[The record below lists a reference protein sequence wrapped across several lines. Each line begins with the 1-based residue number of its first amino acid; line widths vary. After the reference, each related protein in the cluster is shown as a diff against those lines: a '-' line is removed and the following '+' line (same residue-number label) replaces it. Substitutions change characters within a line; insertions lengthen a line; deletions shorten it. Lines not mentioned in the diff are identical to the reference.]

1 MLSAFAVDA
10 LWRSCRSKLST
21 LLKADVRREKKERG
35 GGGFDDDSDED
46 DEDDED
52 EEDDDALT
60 LYLRYLSILD
70 DLSLCER
77 SCVHPQKHR
86 LIDRAMASV
95 AFRASTLREKEDAS
109 YELFDSE
116 TIDERS
122 RHRHESKEKGEMVVP
137 NKFWRER
144 RGFLEREVKRVVDF
158 AASKASSSTK
168 DDDDDDGKWASS

>member
-35 GGGFDDDSDED
+35 GGGGHFESTPFNRKRFPEEEEDVLDDDFDDSDDED
-46 DEDDED
+46 DEDDE
-52 EEDDDALT
+52 DDALT

-70 DLSLCER
+70 DLNLCER

-95 AFRASTLREKEDAS
+95 AFRASTLR
-109 YELFDSE
+109 
-116 TIDERS
+116 
-122 RHRHESKEKGEMVVP
+122 
-137 NKFWRER
+137 
-144 RGFLEREVKRVVDF
+144 
-158 AASKASSSTK
+158 
-168 DDDDDDGKWASS
+168 